1 MELNEYQR
9 LAKETAVYDHERDSI
24 TYPILGLCNETGEVA
39 GKLKKWKRGDYN
51 DFSKD
56 LILKMIADELGDVFW
71 YLAAT
76 ADDLGYTFSSTI
88 TFFISNVISPLVINT
103 LSNSPLYRV
112 F

>member
-76 ADDLGYTFSSTI
+76 ADDLGYTLEEI
-88 TFFISNVISPLVINT
+88 AQMNLDKLKNRKEKNVLKGDGDT
-103 LSNSPLYRV
+103 R
-112 F
+112 